1 MKRIKLIVVMLL
13 LSALAAQTLH
23 GEFLYSR
30 GSSSSGS
37 AEEAYYHLAPVL
49 PVLDGVLDRM
59 RDLLG
64 LDDEQRMALDAFVLM
79 YDDEALSHWV
89 AAQESLS
96 DLHGRL
102 QDDFTARRVS
112 RSEILSAHRS
122 RVMEVRDRFF
132 ADVRLIFTP
141 EQEAMWPRV
150 EREIRRI
157 ETLMQHATQPDENFD
172 LIVLAHTFAGDASD
186 DPRLA
191 ALAEEYAQE
200 IDPHLLR
207 RNRLI
212 DDAIRAVRE
221 AEALEAARHAAMM
234 NPDAGGVFDGQ
245 QQIQDIDGVLFGL
258 AKSVED
264 HSKRIAT
271 VNRTFVPRFA
281 DLLPEQAR
289 MEFLNTVVQTAP
301 PQRIRHRAQGF
312 DNLRASRA
320 AEALTRLTTT
330 GASRLSYYRQSPYV
344 QENTLGSR
352 LPTVEPLTA
361 DQMDRLTAIMDAYKS
376 EIIDLLDESARIVA
390 ARPRV
395 EFEEDNEEHVEI
407 NLGFQQIYISRH
419 DMNKPR
425 QPRRRQPE
433 KEPRIEQLF
442 TRARQIDQRALNDI
456 REILTIRQR
465 AHIANY

>member
-1 MKRIKLIVVMLL
+1 MKRINLLAVALL
-13 LSALAAQTLH
+13 LSALSTQTLH
-23 GEFLYSR
+23 GEFAYSR
-30 GSSSSGS
+30 GASLSGS
-37 AEEAYYHLAPVL
+37 GEAAYYHLAPVL

-89 AAQESLS
+89 ATQESLS

-102 QDDFTARRVS
+102 HDDFIALRVS
-112 RSEILSAHRS
+112 KGEILTAHRS
-122 RVMEVRDRFF
+122 RMTEVRDRFF

-157 ETLMQHATQPDENFD
+157 ETLTQHATQPDENFD

-200 IDPHLLR
+200 IDPHLLS

-221 AEALEAARHAAMM
+221 AETLEAERHAAMM
-234 NPDAGGVFDGQ
+234 NPDAGGVFDDH

-258 AKSVED
+258 AKSAED

-289 MEFLNTVVQTAP
+289 TEFLNTVAQTAP
-301 PQRIRHRAQGF
+301 PQRLGRTVQGF
-312 DNLRASRA
+312 DNLRTMRA
-320 AEALTRLTTT
+320 AEALTKLTEI
-330 GASRLSYYRQSPYV
+330 GASRLNYFRQSPYV

-352 LPTVEPLTA
+352 LPAAEPLTT
-361 DQMDRLTAIMDAYKS
+361 DQRNRLTAIMEAYKS
-376 EIIDLLDESARIVA
+376 EISDLLDESARIVA

-395 EFEEDNEEHVEI
+395 EVEEDDEERVDI
-407 NLGFQQIYISRH
+407 NLGFQQIYIHRH
-419 DMNKPR
+419 DTNKPR

-433 KEPRIEQLF
+433 SSPRVEQLF
-442 TRARQIDQRALNDI
+442 TRAREIDQRALNDI

-465 AHIANY
+465 AYIANL